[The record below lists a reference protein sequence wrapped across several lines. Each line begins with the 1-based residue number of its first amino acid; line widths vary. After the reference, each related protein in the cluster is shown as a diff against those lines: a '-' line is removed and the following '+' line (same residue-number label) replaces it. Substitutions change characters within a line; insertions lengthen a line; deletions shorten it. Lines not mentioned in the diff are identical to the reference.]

1 MGHNQYRGRIVPN
14 EQIDKL
20 NERSIHAEMNAVNKL
35 KHHSSC
41 RKKTNAKKI
50 DLLVIK
56 TGKTG

>member
-41 RKKTNAKKI
+41 RKKNN
-50 DLLVIK
+50 
-56 TGKTG
+56 GK